1 MAFSKNTKIVNIGFL
16 PGHVN
21 AKAKLLHAAG
31 FGDVVTVA
39 LKPPTE
45 WDAAKIRQV
54 LAAAAPDAL
63 LLAGGA
69 MMTEAPELM
78 ADLQAFIAAEC
89 PGVRIAL
96 TTKADFD
103 ADVSF
108 PPTEEQV
115 AKSGLNICTRLLA
128 EAEASA
134 KA

>member
-1 MAFSKNTKIVNIGFL
+1 MAFSKTTTIVNVGFL

-21 AKAKLLHAAG
+21 AKTNLLRDAG
-31 FGDVVTVA
+31 FADVVTVV
-39 LKPPTE
+39 LQPPTE
-45 WDAAKIRQV
+45 WDAAKIEQV

-78 ADLQAFIAAEC
+78 AALQAFVAAEC
-89 PGVRIAL
+89 PGVRVVL

-103 ADVSF
+103 ADVTF
-108 PPTEEQV
+108 PPTEAQV
-115 AKSGLNICTRLLA
+115 AQSGLNICTRLLA
-128 EAEASA
+128 EASA